1 MAPTQ
6 YKERVDPKHYR
17 PGSAKGSRW
26 TVVQHEKNIHRV
38 IIENG
43 ESRKNLS
50 QWFLLS
56 SDRHHDN
63 AHTDQDL
70 ELKHLKEAK
79 KRNAIIMDFGDLF
92 CAMNGKWDTRSSR
105 DSLRP
110 EHQDGHYLDRLVKT
124 AAEFYQPYAENIAL
138 LTRGNH
144 CTSIIKKHETDLTE
158 QLTARLSAKSKYPV
172 FNGGYTG
179 WVILSLYSGGSY
191 FNLKLHYTHGLG
203 AGGIMSHGTLS
214 TRRIASFVSGA
225 DIFVSGHTHDSW
237 IVTLAEQRLI
247 TANGIYKTVIMP
259 SHHVKCGTYKDE
271 YGTGY
276 GGWHIETGKPPKVLG
291 AVWMRLKWDGDY
303 EGGGLAVEF
312 TRAD

>member
-1 MAPTQ
+1 
-6 YKERVDPKHYR
+6 
-17 PGSAKGSRW
+17 
-26 TVVQHEKNIHRV
+26 
-38 IIENG
+38 
-43 ESRKNLS
+43 
-50 QWFLLS
+50 
-56 SDRHHDN
+56 
-63 AHTDQDL
+63 
-70 ELKHLKEAK
+70 
-79 KRNAIIMDFGDLF
+79 
-92 CAMNGKWDTRSSR
+92 
-105 DSLRP
+105 
-110 EHQDGHYLDRLVKT
+110 
-124 AAEFYQPYAENIAL
+124 
-138 LTRGNH
+138 
-144 CTSIIKKHETDLTE
+144 
-158 QLTARLSAKSKYPV
+158 V

-179 WVILSLYSGGSY
+179 WVIISLYSGGSH

-237 IVTLAEQRLI
+237 VVTLAEQRLV
-247 TANGIYKTVIMP
+247 TMNGIYKTLIMP

-291 AVWMRLKWDGDY
+291 AVWMRLKWEGDY